1 MKFMTRT
8 SVSLALLLTVI
19 LIVLLSNS
27 YGFRKQREYCSLLSH
42 CQIDVP
48 AETCPVSYREPVDG
62 IEYGN
67 QRCTEAKSLLKR
79 GVTLDNDQGRKLY
92 GFLGQKY
99 RVDYYVTGKL
109 NVKQAQFEYILN
121 DIPLAAE
128 VVNCFQETKYSVQ
141 YLDGEEKRCWAG
153 TNGRNLRGEANL
165 IAGGIKQ
172 KDLVYFGVG
181 MAKILLWEIKGQI
194 LFYFSYTPVENNLI
208 QYDMHV
214 VVSPG
219 GAVINA
225 IMNMDLFKRV
235 VRNKIKEVFEHIT
248 DSAAELNNTSYNKIV
263 TMHPWSESDKEKI
276 KILKSL

>member
-1 MKFMTRT
+1 MKFINRT
-8 SVSLALLLTVI
+8 SASLSTILTVI

-27 YGFRKQREYCSLLSH
+27 YGFRRQREYCSLLSH

-48 AETCPVSYREPVDG
+48 AGTCPVSSRKPVDG
-62 IEYGN
+62 IEYRN
-67 QRCTEAKSLLKR
+67 QRCTEAKSLVKR
-79 GVTLDNDQGRKLY
+79 GVTIDNDQGRKLY

-99 RVDYYVTGKL
+99 RVDYYVTDKL
-109 NVKQAQFEYILN
+109 NVKHTQFEYILN

-141 YLDGEEKRCWAG
+141 YMDGEEKRYWAG

-181 MAKILLWEIKGQI
+181 IAKILLWELKGQV

-208 QYDMHV
+208 KYDMHV
-214 VVSPG
+214 VVFPG
-219 GAVINA
+219 GAVVNA

-248 DSAAELNNTSYNKIV
+248 NSAAELNNTSYNKIV

-276 KILKSL
+276 EILKSL